1 MQQGTTSES
10 QTGGERGRRARGEMG
25 DVREELVVHI
35 RSDRRGLPGQLGSII
50 NLQEGGKSVGR
61 REVPPKFPVDLMQK
75 NALGIMFHRVVLTST
90 TTTKHTTSRT
100 VLKTPSGTPAVPEG
114 TPHSA
119 GNSRRTSFGD
129 EPHTKNKAFG
139 EFPRCRTR

>member
-10 QTGGERGRRARGEMG
+10 QTGSGGGRRAGGE
-25 DVREELVVHI
+25 VRDIREQLVVHI
-35 RSDRRGLPGQLGSII
+35 RPDRRGTPSRLGSII
-50 NLQEGGKSVGR
+50 HLKQGGQHVGR
-61 REVPPKFPVDLMQK
+61 RGIPPELAVDLMK
-75 NALGIMFHRVVLTST
+75 ENTLGIMFHSVVLTRT
-90 TTTKHTTSRT
+90 HTTKHTVGRS
-100 VLKTPSGTPAVPEG
+100 VLKTTSGAPTVPEG

-139 EFPRCRTR
+139 EFPRSRTW